1 MVPRAEISGAEISGA
16 EISGAEVSGA
26 EISGAE
32 VSGAEISGAEISGA
46 EISGAEISGAEAP
59 AKSAEGAVEGA
70 VADGTEAAAE
80 AGHRG
85 ETQIRGETATQ
96 VADPAIGERA
106 RDGRSSGRDAA
117 EVLGREPSAETQIRV
132 EPQIRVAQTSAPQT
146 SPPPAARAAVGA
158 ETAAAEA
165 RSNDALA

>member
-117 EVLGREPSAETQIRV
+117 EVLGREPSVETQIRV
-132 EPQIRVAQTSAPQT
+132 EPQIRVAQT